1 MDVMRVEVVS
11 NEYNIYSGEA
21 SFVVV
26 PTVQGELGIYPRH
39 EPIMSLVRPG
49 ALRLKIPGEKEEV
62 LVAVSG
68 GVLEVQPDKLTVLAD
83 VAVRSSEMDQARA
96 EEAKKAAEA
105 GIAKATK
112 LWPRRIVRW
121 LLLLQNSK
129 LSTIFAQENINN
141 LYFRLDKKAR
151 LAVLLFNCT
160 ITQYIDLK

>member
-49 ALRLKIPGEKEEV
+49 ALRLQVPGSSQEV

-68 GVLEVQPDKLTVLAD
+68 GVLEVQPGSSTVLAD
-83 VAVRSSEMDQARA
+83 TAIRGTDLDEARA
-96 EEAKKAAEA
+96 LEAKRKAEEHMNSSHGDVDYAQASAELA
-105 GIAKATK
+105 KAIAKLRVIELT
-112 LWPRRIVRW
+112 
-121 LLLLQNSK
+121 
-129 LSTIFAQENINN
+129 
-141 LYFRLDKKAR
+141 KKAM
-151 LAVLLFNCT
+151 
-160 ITQYIDLK
+160 

>member
-68 GVLEVQPDKLTVLAD
+68 GVL
-83 VAVRSSEMDQARA
+83 
-96 EEAKKAAEA
+96 
-105 GIAKATK
+105 
-112 LWPRRIVRW
+112 RW

-129 LSTIFAQENINN
+129 PSTIFAQENINN
-141 LYFRLDKKAR
+141 LYFRLDKKHG
-151 LAVLLFNCT
+151 LPCFYSIL
-160 ITQYIDLK
+160 